1 MKSKFVVENKRV
13 HLQESGTLL
22 QYGSTHTQ
30 LLLCMQPNCGKVSN
44 GNVLFDTFCTKLT
57 TFKTHAKL
65 ASGQARWL
73 HAEIRCLILKPI
85 RAQKESHASVTLDN
99 LEKKHICVT

>member
-1 MKSKFVVENKRV
+1 MVKKKKGPNFKIWLEAPKKF
-13 HLQESGTLL
+13 GPA
-22 QYGSTHTQ
+22 
-30 LLLCMQPNCGKVSN
+30 CMQPNCGKVSN

-99 LEKKHICVT
+99 L